1 MYKNSREIQFF
12 FFSQDFSDSLRVT
25 LGVLLPALIFAQFQ
39 QLELGLALSV
49 GAFGASLTDS
59 PGPFSHRRN
68 GILIC
73 SLFIFLVAL
82 LTEFTSGSN
91 LLLGAEILA
100 LSFFFSM
107 FTVYGNRAASVG
119 TAALLVMVLN
129 MTPHFGPEQKGLS
142 SMLILGGGL
151 WYLGLSMLFSQIMP
165 YLPAQQALGEC
176 IHEVARFL
184 KLKAEFYSPG
194 TRLEEDYNQVVSQQI
209 VVNEKQDAVRE
220 MLFKSR
226 LIVKESTQ
234 LSRSLV
240 LIFVDVVDLYEQIM
254 SIHYDYASL
263 REKYKTSGI
272 LEAITTLTRQMGDE
286 LDNIGFAIQSNTHYK
301 MRLNL
306 QGQLEQLKAKI
317 DALGEKRPEESNLPL
332 KKILINL
339 RNLAKRVQDIGY
351 NYEARNA
358 SGGKTQKKLEYARF
372 VSHQDFSLKIFRDNL
387 TLRSASFK
395 HAIRMMVACFLG
407 FVVARFFAQGAHSY
421 WVILT
426 IIFILKPGFSLTK
439 QRNYQRLVGTL
450 AGGLIGILIVM
461 FIQDKSVLFF
471 LILICMIGAY
481 SFLRTNYILAV
492 TFITPLVL
500 VLFMFLGAGSLD
512 IVYERVL
519 DTFIGCGIAFAIN
532 YLLFP
537 SWESEQLNQ
546 HLGSML
552 KANAAYLQKVA
563 QSLAGQQ
570 VEEEAYKLA
579 RKEVYVSSANL
590 SAAFQRMT
598 TEPKNKQQN
607 SKEVHQFVVI
617 NHILS
622 SYIATIA
629 STLLSGE
636 SRAYP
641 PEYIR
646 LVKRTLGNLQE
657 SLEKIAPSQATAFW
671 VKKLPEAATEQE
683 KAILSEEDIL
693 LKEQLEYIRKLSE
706 DLYKITEGILYSP
719 PRKPGLSETKKAAR

>member
-1 MYKNSREIQFF
+1 MNKNSREILFF
-12 FFSQDFSDSLRVT
+12 FFSQYFSDSLRIT

-39 QLELGLALSV
+39 ELELGLALSV
-49 GAFGASLTDS
+49 GAFGASITDS

-68 GILIC
+68 GILLC
-73 SLFIFLVAL
+73 LFFSFLVAL
-82 LTEFTSGSN
+82 LTEFASSHN
-91 LLLGAEILA
+91 LLLGFEILA

-129 MTPHFGPEQKGLS
+129 MSPHFGPDQRGLS
-142 SMLILGGGL
+142 SLLILGGGL
-151 WYLGLSMLFSQIMP
+151 WYLILSMLFSRMMP

-194 TRLEEDYNQVVSQQI
+194 TRLEEDYDQVVSQQI
-209 VVNEKQDAVRE
+209 VVNEKQNAVRE

-226 LIVKESTQ
+226 LIVKESTPI
-234 LSRSLV
+234 SRNLL

-254 SIHYDYASL
+254 SIHYDYAAL
-263 REKYKTSGI
+263 REKYRGSGI
-272 LEAITTLTRQMGDE
+272 LENITSLTRQMGHE
-286 LDNIGFAIQSNTHYK
+286 LDNIGLAIQSNTHYK
-301 MRLNL
+301 IRLNL
-306 QGQLEQLKAKI
+306 QEQLEQLKARI
-317 DALGEKRPEESNLPL
+317 DALGQKQPEESNLPL
-332 KKILINL
+332 KKILVNL
-339 RNLAKRVQDIGY
+339 RNLARRVQDIGH
-351 NYEARNA
+351 NYEARSA
-358 SGGKTQKKLEYARF
+358 TDRGTKKKLEYTRF

-387 TLRSASFK
+387 TFRSASFK
-395 HAIRMMVACFLG
+395 HALRMMVACILG
-407 FVVARFFAQGAHSY
+407 FVAARFFAQGTHSY

-439 QRNYQRLVGTL
+439 QRNYQRLIGTL

-461 FIQDKSVLFF
+461 FIQDKTVLFF
-471 LILICMIGAY
+471 LILFFMIGAY

-500 VLFMFLGAGSLD
+500 VLFMFLGAGSLS

-519 DTFIGCGIAFAIN
+519 DTLIGCGIAFAIN

-546 HLGSML
+546 HLGNML

-598 TEPKNKQQN
+598 TEPKNRQQN
-607 SKEVHQFVVI
+607 SKEVHQFVVL

-629 STLLSGE
+629 STLLSGNNR
-636 SRAYP
+636 SYP

-646 LVKRTLGNLQE
+646 LLKRTLGNLQE
-657 SLEKIAPSQATAFW
+657 SLEKLAPAQASTFW

-683 KAILSEEDIL
+683 KPILSEEDML

-706 DLYKITEGILYSP
+706 DLYKVTEGILKSP
-719 PRKPGLSETKKAAR
+719 PKPNSSQIKKAAH